1 MYTCTPTDTHT
12 CTYTKTEVNS
22 VISRA
27 SNLHLYNESF
37 RSFPY
42 TIGIFT
48 WQAAY
53 TDVKRKIFK
62 IRPLNTT
69 VWIFSVLYDRLEL
82 YENLFNK

>member
-27 SNLHLYNESF
+27 SALS
-37 RSFPY
+37 PY

-69 VWIFSVLYDRLEL
+69 VWIFSVLFDRLEL